1 MCLLPA
7 NMITMHSNI
16 YNNISI
22 FVKKLQRK
30 KDKKKFWTTTI
41 FLQQFRNYYARYIED
56 TIMSILETWTL
67 NDFAENQETL
77 FNMMRVFL
85 SGMNASPQALN

>member
-1 MCLLPA
+1 MCEVPSCGSSILPQ
-7 NMITMHSNI
+7 
-16 YNNISI
+16 
-22 FVKKLQRK
+22 KL
-30 KDKKKFWTTTI
+30 
-41 FLQQFRNYYARYIED
+41 FRFTDNYPNTQGYIED

>member
-1 MCLLPA
+1 MCFIINYNKMIKNTSKNGEYVSIL
-7 NMITMHSNI
+7 ITM
-16 YNNISI
+16 
-22 FVKKLQRK
+22 KQ
-30 KDKKKFWTTTI
+30 
-41 FLQQFRNYYARYIED
+41 QQFRNYYARYIEN
-56 TIMSILETWTL
+56 TMMSILETWTL

>member
-1 MCLLPA
+1 MCFIINYNKMIKNTSKNGEYVSIL
-7 NMITMHSNI
+7 ITM
-16 YNNISI
+16 
-22 FVKKLQRK
+22 KQ
-30 KDKKKFWTTTI
+30 
-41 FLQQFRNYYARYIED
+41 QQFRNYYARYIED

>member
-1 MCLLPA
+1 MIKNTSKNGEYVSIL
-7 NMITMHSNI
+7 ITM
-16 YNNISI
+16 
-22 FVKKLQRK
+22 KQ
-30 KDKKKFWTTTI
+30 
-41 FLQQFRNYYARYIED
+41 QQFRNYYARYIEN
-56 TIMSILETWTL
+56 TMMSILETWTL